1 MSTGRGG
8 SLGRRV
14 AVISGRGRFRTAEP
28 LFERAPE
35 ASLARGSIDAGE
47 GEIVLADFGAGG
59 ARALQPLGRA
69 DRARDVVVALL
80 WDRGASPGF
89 SAAVADEAQ
98 AAASSAANAELPRRD
113 LRDVPTFTVDPATA
127 RDFDDAVSAE
137 AVDDGVRL
145 RIHIADVSAHVRP
158 GTRLEAEAFRR
169 GTSTYVPG
177 AVAPMLPPVLSDE
190 ACSLTPGAERL
201 AVTAEVL
208 LSGSGD
214 VRSARFERTRI
225 RSDARLDYDQLDRVF
240 AGAERAPEIVADPL
254 ALARRAAAALAA
266 RRRLGSLEVES
277 FEPEFEFD
285 SDGAV
290 VAARS
295 LAQTEAHRLIEHLM
309 ILTNEQV
316 AELCEQRKVATL
328 YRVHERPDP
337 ARIERLLAQLA
348 SLDVPTPPLPERLD
362 PTRAGEL
369 AIEAS
374 RLVAREARRRK
385 HGRDA
390 YAGLVLRS
398 LKAAYYSPRNLGHAG
413 LGSTAYA
420 HFTSPIR
427 RYPDLVAHRAL
438 LSAVGAGEA
447 EPHRGRVAEAA
458 VQSSERERAAVGI
471 ERTADKVAACY
482 LLERE
487 LRQRGWGTG
496 FEGEVSGVVGA
507 GAFVRFGGELG
518 DVYEGFLPA
527 RRLRGERFDLNETE
541 TAIVGR
547 RTGTAIR
554 LGDPVA
560 LVVDSIEAAR
570 GRIDLLPQVGDSS
583 PRGPQRTRPP
593 RSRPP
598 KGSRASRVRASRR
611 RGR

>member
-1 MSTGRGG
+1 VSARRGG
-8 SLGRRV
+8 GLGRRV
-14 AVISGRGRFRTAEP
+14 AVVAGRGRFRTAEP

-35 ASLARGSIDAGE
+35 APLARGSIDAAE
-47 GEIVLADFGAGG
+47 GEIVLADFGGGG
-59 ARALQPLGRA
+59 ARALRPLGRA
-69 DRARDVVVALL
+69 ERARDVVTALL
-80 WDRGASPGF
+80 WDRDIRTGF
-89 SAAVADEAQ
+89 SSAIADDAATAATSAVEAEVA
-98 AAASSAANAELPRRD
+98 RRD
-113 LRDVPTFTVDPATA
+113 LTSVPTFTVDPTTA

-137 AVDDGVRL
+137 SAEDGVRL
-145 RIHIADVSAHVRP
+145 RIHIADVAAHVQP
-158 GTRLEAEAFRR
+158 GTRLDAEALRR
-169 GTSTYVPG
+169 ATSTYVPG
-177 AVAPMLPPVLSDE
+177 TVAPMLPPVLSAD

-201 AVTAEVL
+201 AVTAEIL
-208 LSGSGD
+208 LSGSGE
-214 VRSARFERTRI
+214 VRSASFERTRI

-240 AGAERAPEIVADPL
+240 AGVEPAPPIVADPL

-285 SDGAV
+285 SGGAV
-290 VAARS
+290 VAART

-316 AELCEQRKVATL
+316 AELCVRRKVPTL

-337 ARIERLLAQLA
+337 ARIERLVAQLDA
-348 SLDVPTPPLPERLD
+348 LDVPTPPLPERIG
-362 PTRAGEL
+362 PAEAAEL

-374 RLVAREARRRK
+374 RLVAREARRRG

-390 YAGLVLRS
+390 YATLVLRS
-398 LKAAYYSPRNLGHAG
+398 LKQAFYSPRNMGHAG
-413 LGSTAYA
+413 LGSNAYV

-438 LSAVGAGEA
+438 LSVVGAGEA
-447 EPHRGRVAEAA
+447 EPDRARVAEAA
-458 VQSSERERAAVGI
+458 VHSSERERAAVAA
-471 ERTADKVAACY
+471 ERNADRVAACF

-487 LRQRGWGTG
+487 LRERGWDTG
-496 FEGEVSGVVGA
+496 FDGEVSGVVGA

-518 DVYEGFLPA
+518 DVYEGVLPA

-560 LVVDSIEAAR
+560 LTVDSIEAPR
-570 GRIDLLPQVGDSS
+570 GRVDLLP
-583 PRGPQRTRPP
+583 
-593 RSRPP
+593 
-598 KGSRASRVRASRR
+598 RVADEPRR
-611 RGR
+611 RRR